1 MTGSPL
7 IEAICGELLR
17 DADELTQRIVVRI
30 RREFP
35 AYAAVADEEQLDTVI
50 GEIRNALTGF
60 RDRRPPTVADAQHGE
75 LLGRRRA
82 EQGIPIEIVLR
93 AYHSGYDIM
102 WNELHARVVA
112 RDPAR
117 EVDLLPVVGTMMTWL
132 RSITGRVAEGYEAV
146 TAARQE
152 SRLALAQVFV
162 TGLAQGNA
170 GSEAVEAAA
179 RGLGFDPTGPFEAIC
194 APAGAWPPEA
204 LHRLRRAVRPP
215 VAVTVV
221 GHTLA
226 VIVQNVSVASVLAQL
241 GERPVAGV
249 GLSRPGLAGA
259 AESLTDAERALA
271 LAEQREAVVH
281 FEQDWL
287 LATLLP
293 QATRLAPLIG
303 ARGAENHAHLAEAVR
318 AYAEHQFSIT
328 GGATALHVHANTL
341 KYRLTRWQQI
351 TGWDPRTLDGLMRS
365 LVSLAAQAR

>member
-1 MTGSPL
+1 
-7 IEAICGELLR
+7 
-17 DADELTQRIVVRI
+17 
-30 RREFP
+30 
-35 AYAAVADEEQLDTVI
+35 
-50 GEIRNALTGF
+50 
-60 RDRRPPTVADAQHGE
+60 VADARHGE
-75 LLGRRRA
+75 LLCRRRA
-82 EQGIPIEIVLR
+82 EQGIAIETVLR
-93 AYHSGYDIM
+93 AYHTGYDIM

-117 EVDLLPVVGTMMTWL
+117 EVDLLPVVSTMMTWL

-146 TAARQE
+146 TAAREE

-179 RGLGFDPTGPFEAIC
+179 RGLGFDPTGPFQVLC
-194 APAGAWPPEA
+194 APARVWEPEG
-204 LHRLRRAVRPP
+204 LHRLRRAMRPP
-215 VAVTVV
+215 SAVTVA
-221 GHTLA
+221 GHTLT
-226 VIVQNVSVASVLAQL
+226 VILQNASMQSVLPRL

-271 LAEQREAVVH
+271 LAEQRGAVVH

-293 QATRLAPLIG
+293 EAARLAPLTD
-303 ARGAENHAHLAEAVR
+303 ARGADDHAHLAEAVR
-318 AYAEHQFSIT
+318 AYAGHQFSIT
-328 GGATALHVHANTL
+328 ASAAALHVHANTL

-365 LVSLAAQAR
+365 LISLAAQAR